1 MTGHHMCTCDVG
13 SYHGTM
19 QQALQLYCPFDDTP
33 ELDPL
38 HEDIGAAKDDL
49 YLAKSSVR
57 WLRTW
62 QGDAKS
68 TFVTFSF
75 VENLL
80 STAGRFAPL
89 VAVATGDGDG
99 REHSVASRVCVTG
112 LMTFV
117 VVISVFSNFFPAG
130 LP

>member
-1 MTGHHMCTCDVG
+1 
-13 SYHGTM
+13 M
-19 QQALQLYCPFDDTP
+19 QHDLQLYCPFDDTP

-38 HEDIGAAKDDL
+38 HEDIDAAKDDL

-80 STAGRFAPL
+80 STAGRFALL
-89 VAVATGDGDG
+89 VAVATGDGG
-99 REHSVASRVCVTG
+99 GFEQPMISRLSVTG

-117 VVISVFSNFFPAG
+117 IVISVFSNLFPAG